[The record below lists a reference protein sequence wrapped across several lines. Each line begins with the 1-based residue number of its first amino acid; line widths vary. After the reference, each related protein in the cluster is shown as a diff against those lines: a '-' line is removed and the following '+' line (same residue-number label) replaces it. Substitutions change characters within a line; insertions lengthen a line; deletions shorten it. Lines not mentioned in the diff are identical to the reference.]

1 MARVRARKETGTLY
15 FDFFYRGVRC
25 REQTALED
33 TAANRRKT
41 AKVME
46 KIEAEIKLGVF
57 DYARYFPASRM
68 VGRFADGSSDEVAGD
83 VAAPMR
89 NLVAMNVEARY
100 ATVPTAPAP
109 VAVQPQQVAPAF
121 KYFAQT
127 WIAENDVQWR
137 NSYRLTVKG
146 IVDQH
151 LVPEFG
157 DTLVGDITRAEIL
170 EFRASLAKSKG
181 RRRATL
187 SPRRVNS
194 VMNIL
199 SQIIAEASDRYKFV
213 SPYYNVKPLKLPK
226 TDIDPFSLHE
236 VRKIVDKVRP
246 DYRDYYLVR
255 FFTGMRTGEV
265 DGLKW
270 QWVDFEH
277 RLILV
282 RETIVGGVED
292 EATKTQESH
301 RDIQMSE
308 VVYQALLR
316 QRERTGK
323 LGKYVFC
330 NREGQPLDHNN
341 VTKRVWYPLLRH
353 LGLKPRRPYQT
364 RHTAATLWLAS
375 GENPEWIARQMGHA
389 TTEMLF
395 KVYSRYVPNLTRR
408 DGSAFESLVAR
419 HFGAGDAAASEDVAT
434 G

>member
-15 FDFFYRGVRC
+15 FDFFYKGVRC
-25 REQTALED
+25 REQTALDD
-33 TAANRRKT
+33 TAANRRKA

-57 DYARYFPASRM
+57 DYARHFPASRM
-68 VGRFADGSSDEVAGD
+68 VARFADQLGD
-83 VAAPMR
+83 SRRHPTAEAVR
-89 NLVAMNVEARY
+89 NLVAASVDARHMDLP
-100 ATVPTAPAP
+100 AAPTPAAISPLLAAPT
-109 VAVQPQQVAPAF
+109 F
-121 KYFAQT
+121 KEFAKT
-127 WIAENDVQWR
+127 WMKENEVQWR
-137 NSYRLTVKG
+137 HSYRLTVNG
-146 IVDQH
+146 IVQQH
-151 LVPEFG
+151 LAPAFG
-157 DTLVGDITRAEIL
+157 DSPVSNITRAAIL
-170 EFRASLAKSKG
+170 EFRAEFAKRKG

-199 SQIIAEASDRYKFV
+199 SQIVNEASDRFKFI
-213 SPYYNVKPLKLPK
+213 SPYYNVRPLKLPR
-226 TDIDPFSLHE
+226 TEVDPFSLDE
-236 VRKIVDKVRP
+236 VRKILEKVRS
-246 DYRDYYLVR
+246 DYRDYFLVR
-255 FFTGMRTGEV
+255 FFTGMRTGEI

-292 EATKTQESH
+292 EAAKTKESH

-308 VVYQALLR
+308 IVYQALLR

-330 NREGQPLDHNN
+330 SRSGEPLDHNN

-353 LGLKPRRPYQT
+353 LGLKARRPYQS

-408 DGSAFESLVAR
+408 DGSAFERLLAS
-419 HFGAGDAAASEDVAT
+419 HFNPVESVPPEANHGE
-434 G
+434 